1 MNLEMVSGPRLLR
14 SKTIIFPVDR
24 LRQLVSF
31 HPFSR
36 WNVFRHKAKY
46 YTYKKGELKTLYVHS
61 VLNFDFLNMADLKKK
76 GVGARNEE
84 KPQSVH
90 STELLNLE
98 CQINFK

>member
-1 MNLEMVSGPRLLR
+1 MNLEMVSRPRLLR
-14 SKTIIFPVDR
+14 SKTIIFPIDR

-76 GVGARNEE
+76 KGWVRGMKKSHKVSIA
-84 KPQSVH
+84 
-90 STELLNLE
+90 LNY
-98 CQINFK
+98 